1 MVRPACSPR
10 AAPVG
15 GLTGPGTL
23 IDLLLVP
30 CQAEVVQGSV
40 PLQRRLGRE
49 LLFLQPEGE
58 RALQGRS
65 SAAFVR
71 AQTVGSGIRI
81 EGWME
86 G

>member
-1 MVRPACSPR
+1 MLLFQHLQPQE
-10 AAPVG
+10 
-15 GLTGPGTL
+15 L
-23 IDLLLVP
+23 DLLLVP
-30 CQAEVVQGSV
+30 RQAEIVQGSV
-40 PLQRRLGRE
+40 PFQRRLGRE

-65 SAAFVR
+65 STAFVR